1 MEKNCCKSITY
12 TSAKRIASEQRW
24 VLVEFFYKKIV
35 KLKKKLKRFIS
46 LKNRTLEGTYMW
58 RFFF

>member
-35 KLKKKLKRFIS
+35 KLKKKIEEIYILK
-46 LKNRTLEGTYMW
+46 K
-58 RFFF
+58 